1 MADLKTKLGK
11 IQAVIDHPETL
22 PNIRANAEAAKARL
36 TAAHA
41 TQRVVRAK
49 VLAEHQRRAWLCLVN
64 GAGILSKREN
74 SFLHNVR
81 ERRVITGP
89 MARWLDDLETRIR
102 WEKSL

>member
-1 MADLKTKLGK
+1 MADIKAKLGK
-11 IQAVIDHPETL
+11 IQAVIDHPETH
-22 PNIRANAEAAKARL
+22 PNIRENAEAAKAKL

-41 TQRVVRAK
+41 TQQVVRAK
-49 VLAEHQRRAWLCLVN
+49 VLAEHQRRAWMCLVN

-81 ERRVITGP
+81 DRRVITEP
-89 MARWLDDLETRIR
+89 MARWLNDLETRIK